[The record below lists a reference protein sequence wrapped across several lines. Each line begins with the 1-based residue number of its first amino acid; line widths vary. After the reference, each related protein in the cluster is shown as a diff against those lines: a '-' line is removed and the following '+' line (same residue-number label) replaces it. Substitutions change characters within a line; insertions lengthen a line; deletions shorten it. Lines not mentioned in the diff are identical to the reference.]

1 MASPACRSIHAGHP
15 ESSRASSRATSSS
28 SLVCSSDDPASFDVD
43 RSRSDDADV
52 VDSRL
57 RLCAFLGWTWFSAG
71 ASTVSAHAAA
81 AAFATVDDALSW
93 LDELQDSSP
102 HESPPRSC
110 ADDGRPSLLVRA
122 WCADGG
128 GWGGAASESM
138 SSERTWLPPVDAY
151 LNGLAF
157 LADVLVATRSRRRSA
172 SSTSRLDL
180 ANRSPRPVKVV
191 TASTGSAANHRAPPR
206 PEWLE
211 S

>member
-1 MASPACRSIHAGHP
+1 M
-15 ESSRASSRATSSS
+15 
-28 SLVCSSDDPASFDVD
+28 SSDDPAFDVWLLLD
-43 RSRSDDADV
+43 ARCGTRSSSPLRLQLCSDVDDADV
-52 VDSRL
+52 LDRRL

-71 ASTVSAHAAA
+71 ASSVSAHPAA
-81 AAFATVDDALSW
+81 AAFKATVDDALSW
-93 LDELQDSSP
+93 LDELQDSYP
-102 HESPPRSC
+102 HESPPWSC
-110 ADDGRPSLLVRA
+110 RCEEDAPSLPVRA
-122 WCADGG
+122 WWC
-128 GWGGAASESM
+128 GAASASM
-138 SSERTWLPPVDAY
+138 SSDRRTWSPPVDAY